1 MAAARPSVAPQSET
15 TAPSKPHS
23 SRRTWVRS
31 SAFVVQYIPFNRLYA
46 AITMAGRLAITAY
59 SKLAR

>member
-1 MAAARPSVAPQSET
+1 MS
-15 TAPSKPHS
+15 
-23 SRRTWVRS
+23 S

-46 AITMAGRLAITAY
+46 AITVAGRLATTAY